1 MNKSCRCAR
10 QMSSFGL
17 TTNAG
22 FRLKLWFCQNCLNTR
37 LQALRQ
43 SAAVYDA
50 TANGNLATS
59 VTLELPDTETANML
73 ANYLSSD
80 RGAAALCQM
89 LKNSG
94 VTLQYPGSLFVSREK

>member
-43 SAAVYDA
+43 SAAVYAA
-50 TANGNLATS
+50 TANGNLAS
-59 VTLELPDTETANML
+59 AITLALPDTEEASAL
-73 ANYLSSD
+73 ARYLKSD
-80 RGAAALCQM
+80 RGAATLCQM

-94 VTLQYPGSLFVSREK
+94 VTLQAPGSLFVSREK

>member
-43 SAAVYDA
+43 SAAVYAA

-59 VTLELPDTETANML
+59 VTLELPDTEAASVL
-73 ANYLSSD
+73 ASYLKSD
-80 RGAAALCQM
+80 LGAAALCQM

-94 VTLQYPGSLFVSREK
+94 VTLQAPGSLFVSHVK